1 MFAARKHSVIMS
13 VNFMFTSDERGV
25 CVRARM
31 RVCMLVCVCVCTEII
46 YTYVKYLHLKT

>member
-25 CVRARM
+25 IVDRCRSGASSA
-31 RVCMLVCVCVCTEII
+31 
-46 YTYVKYLHLKT
+46 K

>member
-25 CVRARM
+25 IAYRLATMSQR
-31 RVCMLVCVCVCTEII
+31 R
-46 YTYVKYLHLKT
+46 

>member
-25 CVRARM
+25 IADRLATMSQR
-31 RVCMLVCVCVCTEII
+31 R
-46 YTYVKYLHLKT
+46 